1 MNATGKDGEAMDKVK
16 CSTSGNCRAVEE
28 YKLFL
33 TTYAEFDMDPTK
45 LQEGDEGRL
54 MAPWEAFNRIVDVVQ

>member
-1 MNATGKDGEAMDKVK
+1 MELDNKSRGKLPE
-16 CSTSGNCRAVEE
+16 STLTSGIRAVEE

-54 MAPWEAFNRIVDVVQ
+54 MAPREAFNRIVNVVQ